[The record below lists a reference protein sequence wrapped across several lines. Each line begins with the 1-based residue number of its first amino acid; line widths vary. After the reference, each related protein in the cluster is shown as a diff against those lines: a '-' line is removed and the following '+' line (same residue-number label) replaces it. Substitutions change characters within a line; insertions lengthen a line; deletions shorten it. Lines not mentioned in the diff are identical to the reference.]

1 MNYNYI
7 RNPLTNR
14 NVRVNGQLGRK
25 IIKRV
30 KEMAG
35 ITLEW
40 EIKILGE

>member
-1 MNYNYI
+1 MLLKI
-7 RNPLTNR
+7 LEK
-14 NVRVNGQLGRK
+14 LGRK

-30 KEMAG
+30 KEMSG